1 MFDSIE
7 KKNYKDFLGKLFTYI
22 LILYVFFIMFRSVWM
37 NWKLNQQISLIKKQ
51 IETTKEQ
58 NRNLENL
65 IVYYQSDS
73 FKEVEARRKLGLKKP
88 GEKVIAVPAKTY
100 VNYQAETEAE
110 KQRLSESDD
119 VDDLPNWK
127 AWYQFLFK

>member
-7 KKNYKDFLGKLFTYI
+7 KRNYKDFLGKLFTYV
-22 LILYVFFIMFRSVWM
+22 LIIYIFFIMFRSVWV
-37 NWKLNQQISLIKKQ
+37 NWQLNQQINAIKKQ
-51 IETTKEQ
+51 IELTKEQ

-100 VNYQAETEAE
+100 ANYKVESEAE
-110 KQRLSESDD
+110 KNRLSVGMG
-119 VDDLPNWK
+119 VDNLPNWK
-127 AWYQFLFK
+127 AWYQYLFK